1 MGMIIKKPYAFL
13 IKNFKKIHI
22 FLLIIS
28 LFIYFKNTQLY
39 NYVKE
44 FISYGSYDIYNDP
57 ISRYV
62 NFFVMLCL
70 ILLLVGSVGIIHLL
84 KKKEKPWKLYL
95 LPVIQYAVLFVT
107 FTVIGNFFHRYTG
120 VESTATLRIWKDVL
134 LVSQIFQ
141 FGVFGVFLLRIFGID
156 LKRFNFKLDEEY
168 LDLEQSDIDEFEITF
183 NFDKASIKRFYRRML
198 RHFGYFYGEHKFLC
212 RLVIFVVAV
221 VTVKSSYDFII
232 SYKSVEQGANLNTS
246 NAYTVKV
253 NNSYYSDKSY
263 NGNVITKKSAFVI
276 IDLDVTNNVQER
288 DIDLNKY
295 HIINGISN
303 YTTTFKTY
311 ETEFKD
317 LGKTYEAV
325 KLKRGETV
333 HMIMIFKVDKNLRK
347 DRFVFYYQEVG
358 ASSKKQRKVK
368 LKLQDLSKIEEKES
382 LQLGDILTVN
392 VNNSEENIIFEDYS
406 IAQSADFVTRICTT
420 VECNNN
426 RSSYKAS
433 LGYKVLSL
441 NFASDTYEGKDM
453 SEFVTDYGKIE
464 YIDLEGNTKE
474 IEIVDPI
481 HKTYYG
487 KHLFIRIPDE
497 VAESTSIAFNFTVRN
512 SKYVYK
518 IR

>member
-1 MGMIIKKPYAFL
+1 MIIKKPYAFL

-22 FLLIIS
+22 FLLLIS

-39 NYVKE
+39 NYVRE
-44 FISYGSYDIYNDP
+44 FISYGSYDVYNDP

-62 NFFVMLCL
+62 NFFVILSL
-70 ILLLVGSVGIIHLL
+70 IALIFGSAAIIHLL
-84 KKKEKPWKLYL
+84 KKKEKPWKLYV
-95 LPVIQYAVLFVT
+95 LPVIQYTVLLVT
-107 FTVIGNFFHRYTG
+107 FTVIGNFFNRYTG
-120 VESTATLRIWKDVL
+120 VESTATLRIWRDML

-168 LDLEQSDIDEFEITF
+168 LDVEQSDIDEFEISF

-212 RLVIFVVAV
+212 RFVIFIVIIIVG
-221 VTVKSSYDFII
+221 KSSYDFVV
-232 SYKSVEQGANLNTS
+232 SHRSVEQGISLNTN

-253 NNSYYSDKSY
+253 NDSYYSDKSY
-263 NGNVITKKSAFVI
+263 NGNIITNKSAFVI
-276 IDLDVTNNVQER
+276 IDLDITNNVQER
-288 DIDLNKY
+288 EIDLNKY

-325 KLKRGETV
+325 RLKRGETV
-333 HMIMIFKVDKNLRK
+333 HMIMIFKVDKDLRK
-347 DRFVFYYQEVG
+347 DRFVFYYQEVD

-368 LKLQDLSKIEEKES
+368 LALKDLSQIKEKES
-382 LQLGDILTVN
+382 LELGDVLTVN
-392 VNNSEENIIFEDYS
+392 VNNQEENIIFEDYS
-406 IAQSADFVTRICTT
+406 ISQSVEFVTRICTT
-420 VECNNN
+420 TECNNN
-426 RSSYKAS
+426 RSTYKAS
-433 LGYKVLSL
+433 SGYKVLSL

-453 SEFVTDYGKIE
+453 SDFVTNFGKIE
-464 YIDLEGNTKE
+464 YIDKDGNIKE

-487 KHLFIRIPDE
+487 KHLFTRIPDE
-497 VAESTSIAFNFTVRN
+497 VADSTSISFNFTVRN